1 MWWNSGTRGRRGRW
15 GRPHGGIGALRQPE
29 QGCDG
34 YGRGGCDVLRAARK
48 ETKKPDVTRGMQ
60 AIDGVCRMNRFKK
73 SSVFFFCLLRPK
85 VWDEW
90 RLPLL
95 RGRPMAA
102 EQKATAYYHPRR
114 LQEAARLPQVSAVV
128 PCLGTRPIRS
138 RCFISAATLRN
149 LGNSKACE
157 PATAPSR
164 LT

>member
-1 MWWNSGTRGRRGRW
+1 
-15 GRPHGGIGALRQPE
+15 
-29 QGCDG
+29 
-34 YGRGGCDVLRAARK
+34 VLRAARK
-48 ETKKPDVTRGMQ
+48 ETKKKPDVTRGMQ
-60 AIDGVCRMNRFKK
+60 AIDVVCRMNRFKK

-157 PATAPSR
+157 PAAAPSR